1 MTVGIVGLGLIG
13 GSAAKAYAHAGHKVL
28 GHDLD
33 EAMLSFAELAGA
45 VSDSL
50 TEKNIC
56 ECQLLLIAVYPEAA
70 AEYLSKTAPYI
81 SRDTLV
87 IDLCG
92 TKELICKT
100 GFKLAEEYGFTYAG
114 GHPMAVSYT
123 HLDVYKRQGYLLS
136 SRWTHTAPRR
146 CSPPFQK

>member
-1 MTVGIVGLGLIG
+1 MTVGIVGLGLILG
-13 GSAAKAYAHAGHKVL
+13 GARPAKAYAHAGHKVL

-33 EAMLSFAELAGA
+33 EAMLSFLQSWPGQYPIL
-45 VSDSL
+45 S

-100 GFKLAEEYGFTYAG
+100 GFKLAEEYGFTYASG
-114 GHPMAVSYT
+114 IPWRALTARASRPAAPT
-123 HLDVYKRQGYLLS
+123 S
-136 SRWTHTAPRR
+136 SGARPW
-146 CSPPFQK
+146 